1 MRTSTTFPGGDGGV
15 SVMFKSVRHA
25 AAALH
30 LSAILPFNF
39 SIMKRFR
46 LRLLTVP
53 AVLSIAISAHAIVV
67 RGTVTDPLGAV
78 VAGAKVQLIQGQ
90 KVAAFA
96 FTDPDGSFEI
106 RSTEQGRFLLLTS
119 AATFTPGISE
129 GFYGS
134 RDSVIE
140 RNVILEVGSV
150 TAAVTVTATGI
161 PTPLQQVSS
170 PVVII
175 PEIDLARQVG
185 VVDEMR
191 QSPGVAMVQTGQ
203 YGGVASLFVRGGNS
217 TANMVRIDGVT
228 AEDIGGVFD
237 YGTVSSTA
245 VAEIEMYRG
254 PNSALYGIDAGAS
267 VISLSTPRG
276 SSLRPVLN
284 YSGDAG
290 NFHTYR
296 NEGTLSGAY
305 SKLDYFGAFSRF
317 DTSNALPND
326 EYHSATSAANIG
338 FNIFTNTQARFTL
351 RNADSASGL
360 PGAHGF
366 YGISADGKQSDQDLY
381 SGITLENRAFKSN
394 WHNLVRY
401 GIARKREQEQQFT
414 NVGTP
419 ITYNFG
425 TLPCSD
431 PASDCFTEYFGNV
444 VTIRGANGYSATGQ
458 ASFFLPNEK
467 SDNNRDEL
475 YYQSDYA
482 FPHRITALF
491 GFRYQNERGSF
502 VTEFDNENIQ
512 RTNFEYTGQVQGDIK
527 SRFFYALGVGVQ
539 KNHLYG
545 LAATPRIGFVYAPVL
560 PSKRLFHGTRLRAN
574 FATGVQEPSLALE
587 FASLYNQL
595 LAAGD
600 TTDIAKY
607 HIEPPGPQRSHT
619 YDIGVDQNI
628 IGQKLILKV
637 GYFHNVFDHQLE
649 GIDAGALEQVFGYPP
664 SIAQNTF
671 TPYLN
676 SQAFRAQGVET
687 EVQYQPMN
695 HVFVRGG
702 YTYLD
707 AVVLQSFTSDAY
719 SNGTG
724 SNNPNLPG
732 IPIGAE
738 GPLVGA
744 RPFRRPPNSGFFAV
758 QYTAAKFSAALK
770 GALAS
775 RSDDSTFLDGFDP
788 NFGNS
793 LVLPNRNLDFGY
805 ADLDLGA
812 TYTATRHI
820 AIFTQLGNLLSQQHI
835 GPIGYPSLPFTV
847 RAGLKIRIGG
857 Q

>member
-1 MRTSTTFPGGDGGV
+1 MRTSTTFPGGNGGV
-15 SVMFKSVRHA
+15 SLMFKLVRRSA
-25 AAALH
+25 ASLH
-30 LSAILPFNF
+30 PPAILLFK
-39 SIMKRFR
+39 SRTLKRIR
-46 LRLLTVP
+46 PGLLMALSVFVP
-53 AVLSIAISAHAIVV
+53 ASSAHAIIV

-78 VAGAKVQLIQGQ
+78 VAGAKVQLIYGK

-96 FTDPDGSFEI
+96 VTDPDGTFEI
-106 RSTEQGRFLLLTS
+106 RSADQGRFILLTS

-134 RDSVIE
+134 RSSVIE

-150 TAAVTVTATGI
+150 SAEVTVTATGI

-175 PEIDLARQVG
+175 PEFDFARRVG
-185 VVDEMR
+185 IVDEMR
-191 QSPGVAMVQTGQ
+191 QSPGVAVVQTGQ
-203 YGGVASLFVRGGNS
+203 YGGIASLFVRGGNS
-217 TANMVRIDGVT
+217 TANMVRIDGIT

-237 YGTVSSTA
+237 YGNVSSTG
-245 VAEIEMYRG
+245 VAGLELYRG
-254 PNSALYGIDAGAS
+254 PNSALYGTDAGAS
-267 VISLSTPRG
+267 VVSMNTPRG

-296 NEGTLSGAY
+296 NEAALSGAY
-305 SKLDYFGAFSRF
+305 SKLDYYGAFSRF
-317 DTSNALPND
+317 DSSNALPND
-326 EYHSATSAANIG
+326 EYHSATTAVNLG
-338 FNIFTNTQARFTL
+338 YNIFTNTQARFTL
-351 RNADSASGL
+351 RNADSATGL
-360 PGAHGF
+360 PQAHDF
-366 YGISADGKQSDQDLY
+366 YGISADGKQSDQDIY
-381 SGITLENRAFKSN
+381 SGITVENRSFESN

-401 GIARKREQEQQFT
+401 GISRKREQEQQFT

-425 TLPCSD
+425 TVPCSD
-431 PASDCFTEYFGNV
+431 PAADCFTEYFGNV
-444 VTIRGANGYSATGQ
+444 VTIRGANGYSTTGQ
-458 ASFFLPNEK
+458 ASFFIPNEK
-467 SDNNRDEL
+467 SDSNRDEL

-491 GFRYQNERGSF
+491 GFRYQDERGSF
-502 VTEFDNENIQ
+502 VTDFDNEKIQ
-512 RTNFEYTGQVQGDIK
+512 RTNFEYTLQVQGDIK
-527 SRFFYALGVGVQ
+527 SRFFYALGGGVQ

-545 LAATPRIGFVYAPVL
+545 LAATPRVGFVYAPVL
-560 PSKRLFHGTRLRAN
+560 PSSRLFHGTRLRAN

-600 TTDIAKY
+600 TADIAKY
-607 HIEPPGPQRSHT
+607 HVEPAGPQRSHT

-637 GYFHNVFDHQLE
+637 GYFHNVFDHQME
-649 GIDAGALEQVFGYPP
+649 GVDTGALEQVFGYPP
-664 SIAQNTF
+664 SVAQSVF

-676 SQAFRAQGVET
+676 SLAFRAQGLET

-702 YTYLD
+702 YTYLN

-724 SNNPNLPG
+724 SNNPNFPN

-744 RPFRRPPNSGFFAV
+744 RPFRRPPQTGFFAV
-758 QYTAAKFSAALK
+758 EYTATKFSAAFK
-770 GALAS
+770 GAFAS
-775 RSDDSTFLDGFDP
+775 RADDSTFLDGFDP
-788 NFGNS
+788 NFGNT
-793 LVLPNRNLDFGY
+793 LLLPNRNLDFAYG
-805 ADLDLGA
+805 DLDIGA
-812 TYTATRHI
+812 TYTATHHI
-820 AIFTQLGNLLSQQHI
+820 AVFTQLGNLLSQQHI
-835 GPIGYPSLPFTV
+835 GPIGYPSLPFTI